1 MTNAT
6 IRLARVAAIAM
17 SAFAASGAALPA
29 VAQSTPSAGS
39 AGNPCVIAD
48 ATPGAGME
56 GMDGMDGM
64 ESDSGMSGME
74 SGSGM
79 SGMDMGSP
87 MAGIDHSMMD
97 LDQMYIDMMIPHH
110 QGIMA
115 LAEAAL
121 PRLSD
126 PRLQEIARS
135 IVSAQSAEVEELR
148 GYREQFYG
156 DPNPMPMDASMMEA
170 MDEMMSGMG
179 SMDEM
184 AFQMDAAAQVDAI
197 CGAEDPDRAFIDLVI
212 PHHEMAIMSSEP
224 VAAGAAHDEIRALA
238 EKVIADQKREIE
250 ELSAIRQELYGSA
263 TPEPV
268 GS

>member
-6 IRLARVAAIAM
+6 IRLARVAALAI
-17 SAFAASGAALPA
+17 STFAVSGAVLPA
-29 VAQSTPSAGS
+29 LAQSTPGAGS
-39 AGNPCVIAD
+39 AGDPCVSAD
-48 ATPGAGME
+48 ATPGAGMG
-56 GMDGMDGM
+56 GMDGMDAGQ
-64 ESDSGMSGME
+64 
-74 SGSGM
+74 GM

-87 MAGIDHSMMD
+87 MAGMDHAMMD

-110 QGIMA
+110 ASIVA
-115 LAEAAL
+115 LSEAAL

-135 IVSAQSAEVEELR
+135 IVSAQNAEVEELR

-156 DPNPMPMDASMMEA
+156 DPNPMPMDAAMMEA
-170 MDEMMSGMG
+170 MDGMMPGMG

-184 AFQMDAAAQVDAI
+184 AFQMDASAQVAAI
-197 CGAEDPDRAFIDLVI
+197 CSAEDTDLAFIDLVI
-212 PHHEMAIMSSEP
+212 PHHEMAIVSSEP
-224 VAAGAAHDEIRALA
+224 VAAGAEHDEIRAFA
-238 EKVIADQKREIE
+238 EKVIADQQREIE